1 MTHLCHIS
9 VAQRVD
15 GRAEGESFQ
24 EERRSV
30 VIPES
35 VEEDQEEGNINY
47 PYYSSITQN
56 IDAISARLCFMVLS
70 KYGCHNNAVVTC
82 L

>member
-9 VAQRVD
+9 FAQRVD

-24 EERRSV
+24 EERLSV

-35 VEEDQEEGNINY
+35 VEEDKEEGNIND
-47 PYYSSITQN
+47 PYYSNITQN
-56 IDAISARLCFMVLS
+56 IDAISERLSFMVLS
-70 KYGCHNNAVVTC
+70 KNGCHNALVTC